1 MFIITTQSTQE
12 KYEQQ
17 TNYKCRLVLDMGFSS
32 FPHSP
37 HRRWLILSHSYL
49 RALKL
54 SALSIKVTF
63 NMWIFGLSHKILEL
77 SFQRYKKTLRRYSRT
92 LFFRRFCGKLIF
104 CVYIKI
110 LLEGLKYS
118 FYRRKEGYY
127 VVVVFRQGSGNLE
140 DFVLCHVC
148 GCEPR
153 LNTDFDELDSQPAP
167 ARSNKTQNHSEA
179 ARRL

>member
-1 MFIITTQSTQE
+1 M
-12 KYEQQ
+12 
-17 TNYKCRLVLDMGFSS
+17 VLDMGFSS
-32 FPHSP
+32 LPHSP

-63 NMWIFGLSHKILEL
+63 NMWIFGLSHKLLEL

-104 CVYIKI
+104 CVYFKI

-118 FYRRKEGYY
+118 FYRRKEGC
-127 VVVVFRQGSGNLE
+127 
-140 DFVLCHVC
+140 VLCC
-148 GCEPR
+148 CC
-153 LNTDFDELDSQPAP
+153 LQ
-167 ARSNKTQNHSEA
+167 ARIRKL
-179 ARRL
+179 RGFCVVPCLWL